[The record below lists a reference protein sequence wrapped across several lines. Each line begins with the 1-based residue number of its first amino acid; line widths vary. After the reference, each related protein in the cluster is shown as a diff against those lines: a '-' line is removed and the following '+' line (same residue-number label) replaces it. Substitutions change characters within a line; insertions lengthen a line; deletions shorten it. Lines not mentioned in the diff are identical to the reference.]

1 MKEIKE
7 ILPDPI
13 TNRDQKIE
21 EIKTILYDPRNN
33 LFKPEK
39 RSL

>member
-7 ILPDPI
+7 ILHDPI
-13 TNRDQKIE
+13 TNRDQNIE
-21 EIKTILYDPRNN
+21 EIKVILYDTRNN

>member
-7 ILPDPI
+7 ILHDPI

-33 LFKPEK
+33 LFKPER